1 MLQMLGN
8 GGRQLVARLG
18 RRGAACQPLDTGRAG
33 AVCQRLDTGKAGA
46 ACQSLQLH
54 TGRAAQVPVAREQQQ
69 SLAVSNKV
77 G

>member
-18 RRGAACQPLDTGRAG
+18 RRGASCQSLDTGRAG
-33 AVCQRLDTGKAGA
+33 AACHSLETGRAGA

-69 SLAVSNKV
+69 SVAVSNKV

>member
-18 RRGAACQPLDTGRAG
+18 RRGAACQPLDTGR
-33 AVCQRLDTGKAGA
+33 AGA